1 MNILYIGSSG
11 ALSLVPFKEL
21 LKENYTI
28 AAVGIYKPVIF
39 KNKVIA
45 IENES
50 LALAANQCDIPII
63 DLSQSIDITLKQCEH
78 FSIDII
84 LMSCYSKRLPDVL
97 INCVNGRCFNMHPSL
112 LPQYRGPEPIFWQF
126 KEAADLG
133 VSWHRVV
140 HEFDAGEVL
149 IQKKIIVDE
158 GISYAD
164 VNQQIASTGAGLL
177 MRLLPLESTLE
188 LPTDVPS
195 NVIHNHYYPY
205 PQPQDFTIENSWS
218 AQHAY
223 NFMRATQIFSLPYLY
238 MDAYYQYSLKE
249 ALDYDNNTDIDVV
262 EVYKNRLYIPFKE
275 GVLTASYTDK
285 MVI

>member
-21 LKENYTI
+21 LKENYSI
-28 AAVGIYKPVIF
+28 AAVGIYKPVIL

-50 LALAANQCDIPII
+50 LALAANQRDIPII
-63 DLSQSIDITLKQCEH
+63 DLSQSIDITLKQCKH
-78 FSIDII
+78 FSIDLI
-84 LMSCYSKRLPDVL
+84 LMSCYSRRLPDELTNSVT
-97 INCVNGRCFNMHPSL
+97 GGCFNMHPSL

-158 GISYAD
+158 GASYAD
-164 VNQQIASTGAGLL
+164 VNQQIASTGA
-177 MRLLPLESTLE
+177 RLLLRLLSLE
-188 LPTDVPS
+188 LPTDVSPS
-195 NVIHNHYYPY
+195 ISHGHYYPY
-205 PQPQDFTIENSWS
+205 PQPQDFTIENNWS

-223 NFMRATQIFSLPYLY
+223 NFMCATQIFALPYLY
-238 MDAYYQYSLKE
+238 RDTHYQYHLKE
-249 ALDYDNNTDIDVV
+249 ALDYDNNADTSVV
-262 EVYKNRLYIPFKE
+262 EVYKDRLYIPFQE

-285 MVI
+285 IAI